1 MATIEKEKNVLL
13 TLSPNRAIAEIG
25 WHRRQSGA
33 YNDEYIDQIVDPS
46 ESVKKLLTAIPS
58 PFARIHLVDS
68 AFHFVNARDKQQ
80 TPKHEGNNVFHKL
93 VSDCLDVL
101 ELLFNGN
108 TLSTEVQTSYWSKT
122 ELQKLRSSKG
132 QQLLASVLGL
142 FLQEDAETAKFGL
155 QPSFILLTVGHQTIA
170 LSSPLSLFITSPH
183 AAEIAAKTK
192 LLDPES
198 GRPYFNGTVPLFKRS
213 PEFQKY
219 LHWLFQQNQVLQ
231 TACRRM
237 YKYVTDSIE
246 LLADVTLQEKLRA
259 IANGGADDL
268 GQKLDPIN
276 DARGMPVTVCGVPLR
291 QRKSDDMLSR
301 LRNSPFA
308 ILSSRW
314 PARLGN
320 PPLVLDGQSDSFGKQ
335 SSIMQLASVAEDLT
349 ARILPDVG
357 VRYPYLVASD
367 LIDDQVI
374 RLPYK
379 LNSERFFL
387 PDSRSLNTSSY
398 DYLPPLKPAFFE
410 YFDVKDISQITKFV
424 STNSGGVT
432 FQIELP
438 TRAGKVTLSK
448 NFYESPEGA
457 KRGRI
462 VDAKMNCAVFPIVT
476 TPEREALSDRYW
488 VMLVDAEIEPA
499 LRNQEC
505 FALKF
510 FSRQKNAEEVLYK
523 EIGSDTNAAQ
533 HVSFIRRSP
542 KGDEASSTY
551 FRIRGGLFDYIA
563 IEAFS
568 NDPGR
573 RSRGLIAPKWDE
585 RVVGTRPAAVGIDFG
600 TTNTHVAWI
609 YADDKKPNPAAFRV
623 NSSEL
628 QIALLSAP
636 CNSANAE
643 SAKYDGFDAL
653 SGPLRIGTKA
663 RLHHEFLPSIIGAGG
678 SVFSFPLRTA
688 TCEAPN
694 LQPGQYQPLK
704 NVNIAFTFGLEAKRR
719 GEEEI
724 HTNLKWSLQVAPE
737 VEKRVEA
744 FIEQLLV
751 MVRTKLILSNV
762 DPEISRVVWFRPLS
776 FNDFTKGHFA
786 NIWKTKVHDVLKTSQ
801 LRCITESE
809 APYYYHDKAA
819 AAISKN
825 PTICVDIGGG
835 STDVVFFHNDAPG
848 FGTSFSFAGNALW
861 GAGYDEIGKTQT
873 GVVQKYAPVVGQRI
887 QQIENADDRLRI
899 AEVFQE
905 LQQGQP
911 CEEIINFFF
920 SIDKY
925 VEFSKTLSRDPGVRC
940 MVLLHY
946 AAIMFHCAQIM
957 QRKEMPEPE
966 YICFSGRGARGLE
979 ILDPS
984 NDHAQIAALTQAL
997 FEKVYGKVISRP
1009 MKVLLAADSKEA
1021 TCNGGV
1027 LKSPT
1032 DMSEPETVVYV
1043 GDSKTIGEITYQQ
1056 IDHATRDAV
1065 AANVAA
1071 FADYLLELSGK
1082 LGFSKKFGIKEGDFT
1097 WIASELKDKIADY
1110 IEFGL
1115 KRHGYH
1121 ANPTEKIN
1129 ETLFFYPLVQKLFE
1143 IGNRLVV
1150 SDAAAK
1156 GAK

>member
-1 MATIEKEKNVLL
+1 MAIDKAKNVFL
-13 TLSPNRAIAEIG
+13 TLSPNKATAEIG
-25 WHRRQSGA
+25 WHRRQGP

-46 ESVKKLLTAIPS
+46 ESVRKLLTAIPS
-58 PFARIHLVDS
+58 PFARVHLVDS

-80 TPKHEGNNVFHKL
+80 RPKHEGNNVFHKL

-101 ELLFNGN
+101 ELLFSWN
-108 TLSTEVQTSYWSKT
+108 TLSTEVQISYWSRT
-122 ELQKLRSSKG
+122 ELQNLRGSNG
-132 QQLLASVLGL
+132 QQLLGFVLGL
-142 FLQEDAETAKFGL
+142 FLQEDAQTAKFGL
-155 QPSFILLTVGHQTIA
+155 QPSFILMTVDYQTIA
-170 LSSPLSLFITSPH
+170 LSSPLTLFITSPQ
-183 AAEIAAKTK
+183 AAAIAAKAR
-192 LLDPES
+192 LLNPES
-198 GRPYFNGTVPLFKRS
+198 GRPYFDGTVPLFKRS
-213 PEFQKY
+213 TEFQKY
-219 LHWLFQQNQVLQ
+219 LHWLFHQDDVLK

-237 YKYVTDSIE
+237 YQYMIDSIE
-246 LLADVTLQEKLRA
+246 LIADARLQGDLRA
-259 IANGGADDL
+259 ITNGAADDL
-268 GQKLDPIN
+268 GQRLDPIN
-276 DARGMPVTVCGVPLR
+276 DPRGMPLTVCGVPLR
-291 QRKSDDMLSR
+291 QRKGDDIIRR
-301 LRNSPFA
+301 LRTSPLA
-308 ILSSRW
+308 LDRARY

-335 SSIMQLASVAEDLT
+335 SSTMQLGPVAEDLK

-387 PDSRSLNTSSY
+387 PDSRSLKAGNC

-410 YFDVKDISQITKFV
+410 YFDAKDISEITKFV

-438 TRAGKVTLSK
+438 TKAGRVTFSK
-448 NFYESPEGA
+448 SFYDSPEGS

-462 VDAKMNCAVFPIVT
+462 VEAKMNCAVFPIVT
-476 TPEREALSDRYW
+476 TRSHPTLSDRYW

-499 LRNQEC
+499 LRNQDC

-510 FSRQKNAEEVLYK
+510 YSRLADGVTYK
-523 EIGSDTNAAQ
+523 EISAEANAAQ
-533 HVSFIRRSP
+533 HVSSIRRSA

-551 FRIRGGLFDYIA
+551 FRIRGGPFDYIA
-563 IEAFS
+563 VEAFS
-568 NDPGR
+568 SDPGR
-573 RSRGLIAPKWDE
+573 RSRAVIAPKWDD

-609 YADDKKPNPAAFRV
+609 YADDKKPTPSAFKIS
-623 NSSEL
+623 SSEL
-628 QIALLSAP
+628 QMALLSAP
-636 CNSANAE
+636 WNSANTE

-694 LQPGQYQPLK
+694 LQAGQYQPLK

-724 HTNLKWSLQVAPE
+724 HTNLKWSLQVADE

-744 FIEQLLV
+744 FIEELLV
-751 MVRTKLILSNV
+751 MVRTKLILNNV
-762 DPEISRVVWFRPLS
+762 DPERSRVVWFRPLS
-776 FNDFTKGHFA
+776 FNDFTKNHFET
-786 NIWKTKVHDVLKTSQ
+786 IWKTKVQEVLKSSQ

-809 APYYYHDKAA
+809 APYYYHDRAA
-819 AAISKN
+819 TAISNN

-835 STDVVFFHNDAPG
+835 STDVVFFQGNEPKV
-848 FGTSFSFAGNALW
+848 GTSFSFAGNALW

-873 GVVQKYAPVVGQRI
+873 GVVQKYGPIVSQRI
-887 QQIENADDRLRI
+887 QQIENADDKLRI

-911 CEEIINFFF
+911 CEEIVNFFF

-925 VEFSKTLSRDPGVRC
+925 VEFSKTLSRDQGVRC
-940 MVLLHY
+940 LVLLHY
-946 AAIMFHCAQIM
+946 AAIMFHCAQVM
-957 QRKEMPEPE
+957 RGKEMPEPE

-984 NDHAQIAALTQAL
+984 SDHAQITALTHAL
-997 FEKVYGKVISRP
+997 FEKVYGKTISRR
-1009 MKVLLAADSKEA
+1009 MKILLAADSKEA

-1027 LKSPT
+1027 LKSPS

-1043 GDSKTIGEITYQQ
+1043 GDGKTIGEITYGQ
-1056 IDHATRDAV
+1056 IDQATRDAV
-1065 AANVAA
+1065 AANVAT
-1071 FADYLLELSGK
+1071 FADCLLELSGK
-1082 LGFSKKFGIKEGDFT
+1082 LGFSKKFGIKEGDFA
-1097 WIASELKDKIADY
+1097 WIATELKDKIADY

-1115 KRHGYH
+1115 KRHGYQS
-1121 ANPTEKIN
+1121 NRTEKIN

-1143 IGNRLVV
+1143 IGNQLVV
-1150 SDAAAK
+1150 SDVAAK